1 MKIIS
6 KTSELVSEKILN
18 KIFDEVYFEQPH
30 GHLMTVQTKIKDI
43 VWIDIYDIMGSNAYN
58 LIINGVR
65 I

>member
-30 GHLMTVQTKIKDI
+30 GPFPTVQTKTQDI
-43 VWIDIYDIMGSNAYN
+43 IWVGIFTAIGGNVHD
-58 LIINGVR
+58 LIINLIR
-65 I
+65 L